1 MATLKH
7 KKMQEDAHRKMV
19 EKSILE
25 ILELQRRL
33 TEMVLELLKGK
44 STAKP
49 KLKGVS
55 HVK

>member
-19 EKSILE
+19 EDSILE
-25 ILELQRRL
+25 VLKLQRQI
-33 TEMVLELLKGK
+33 LELLKGK
-44 STAKP
+44 PTAKP
-49 KLKGVS
+49 RPKGVS